1 MKFRTLIGCAV
12 ALMYI
17 ALIHLL
23 ILFLSNSVAS
33 LTYPF
38 GIDFGEGIVWQQ
50 ALLMFGPD
58 AYGPIN
64 IFPSIVFHY
73 PPVYH
78 VTALSLSAL
87 TGWDMLF
94 TGRAISF
101 SSTLLILLL
110 ICLIV
115 MRGSTPNTP
124 LQFRLLAGIAAG
136 LTALS
141 FIPIYVWSPL
151 MRVDMMALLLTLI
164 GFWLGLKSY
173 ERPNFIYVAS
183 LLFVAAVFTKQ
194 TTISAPVAT
203 FALMIW
209 LNPRLALKGI
219 ATSIASGLLAL
230 GVLNYLTD
238 GGFFKHIFFYNI
250 NVFDLERL
258 FMGSKIIAIHGLLLI
273 IVFIVIRTGLS
284 NMHSL
289 FRNLKGADRRNRI
302 ATNQTAITFFSA
314 LLYLIVT
321 TPLLL
326 LFAKEGSAGNYFIE
340 WFIASAILIGFG
352 LLDSIYILLGMNYQ
366 LINLDLKIRALGVP
380 LIIATYIF
388 TLNFNIPSSYNLT
401 SNSSNAEELK
411 QLSSLVRESR
421 KPVVSDDMVLILRSG
436 KRVVWESAIFA
447 QLEKTGAWNA
457 LDFEKRIRNSEFA
470 MFITE
475 GNPGEY
481 LYDQR
486 YTPLISKAMDDS
498 YPIKK
503 IIAGYT
509 IHLPGDSGLK

>member
-1 MKFRTLIGCAV
+1 
-12 ALMYI
+12 
-17 ALIHLL
+17 
-23 ILFLSNSVAS
+23 
-33 LTYPF
+33 
-38 GIDFGEGIVWQQ
+38 
-50 ALLMFGPD
+50 
-58 AYGPIN
+58 
-64 IFPSIVFHY
+64 
-73 PPVYH
+73 
-78 VTALSLSAL
+78 
-87 TGWDMLF
+87 
-94 TGRAISF
+94 
-101 SSTLLILLL
+101 
-110 ICLIV
+110 
-115 MRGSTPNTP
+115 
-124 LQFRLLAGIAAG
+124 
-136 LTALS
+136 
-141 FIPIYVWSPL
+141 
-151 MRVDMMALLLTLI
+151 MRVDMMALLLTLM
-164 GFWLGLKSY
+164 GFWFGLKSY

-203 FALMIW
+203 FGLMIW

-219 ATSIASGLLAL
+219 ATSIVCGLLAL

-273 IVFIVIRTGLS
+273 IIFIVIRTGLS
-284 NMHSL
+284 NLNSL
-289 FRNLKGADRRNRI
+289 FRDLKGADRRNRI

-314 LLYLIVT
+314 LLYLIVA

-352 LLDSIYILLGMNYQ
+352 LLDSIYILSGMNYQ
-366 LINLDLKIRALGVP
+366 FINLDLKIRALGAP
-380 LIIATYIF
+380 LIIASYIF
-388 TLNFNIPSSYNLT
+388 TLNFHIPSSYNLT
-401 SNSSNAEELK
+401 SNPSNAEELNR
-411 QLSSLVRESR
+411 LSSLVRESR

-447 QLEKTGAWNA
+447 QLEKTGAWDA
-457 LDFEKRIRNSEFA
+457 LAFEKRIRNSEFA

-475 GNPGEY
+475 GNRGEY

-486 YTPLISKAMDDS
+486 YTPLISKAIDDS

-509 IHLPGDSGLK
+509 IHLPGDSELK

>member
-1 MKFRTLIGCAV
+1 MKFRTLTGCAV

-17 ALIHLL
+17 ALIQLF

-78 VTALSLSAL
+78 VTTLSLSAL

-94 TGRAISF
+94 TGRAISI

-115 MRGSTPNTP
+115 MRGSAPNTP
-124 LQFRLLAGIAAG
+124 LKFRLLAGTAAG
-136 LTALS
+136 LTTLS

-164 GFWLGLKSY
+164 GFWFGLKSY
-173 ERPNFIYVAS
+173 DRPNLIYVAS
-183 LLFVAAVFTKQ
+183 LFFVAAVFAKQ
-194 TTISAPVAT
+194 TTISAPIAT
-203 FALMIW
+203 FGLMIW
-209 LNPRLALKGI
+209 LKPRLALKGVSTCI
-219 ATSIASGLLAL
+219 ISGLITL
-230 GVLNYLTD
+230 GALNYITD

-258 FMGSKIIAIHGLLLI
+258 FMGSKMIAIHGLLLI
-273 IVFIVIRTGLS
+273 IVFIVIRTTLG
-284 NMHSL
+284 NMYSL
-289 FRNLKGADRRNRI
+289 FRGLKGADRIRAI
-302 ATNQTAITFFSA
+302 TANQTAITFFSV
-314 LLYLIVT
+314 LLYLLIT
-321 TPLLL
+321 TPMLL

-340 WFIASAILIGFG
+340 WFIASALLIGFG
-352 LLDSIYILLGMNYQ
+352 LLDSTYILSGMNYP

-380 LIIATYIF
+380 LIIASYIF
-388 TLNFNIPSSYNLT
+388 TLNLNIPSSYNLT

-411 QLSSLVRESR
+411 QLSSLIRESK
-421 KPVVSDDMVLILRSG
+421 KPVISDDMVIILRNG

-457 LDFEKRIRNSEFA
+457 IPFERKIRNSEFS

-475 GNPGEY
+475 GNRGEY

-486 YTPLISKAMDDS
+486 YTPLISKAITDS

-509 IHLPGDSGLK
+509 IHLPENSELK